1 MDFLEISKQI
11 AIELE
16 KLGAKRIEIL
26 DVSKKTNQAKFFIFS
41 SMADETISKA
51 TAIQIQEY
59 IKNLGLE
66 LIHIDGHIKGEWI
79 VEDFAEIILHIFTEN
94 SRNKYNL
101 EKLWKDSKNSV
112 KYKEQ
117 KK

>member
-11 AIELE
+11 ALELE
-16 KLGAKRIEIL
+16 NLGAKKIEIL

-41 SMADETISKA
+41 SVADEVISKT
-51 TAIQIQEY
+51 TAFQIQDF

-66 LIHIDGHIKGEWI
+66 LVHIDGHIKGEWI
-79 VEDFAEIILHIFTEN
+79 VQDFADIIVHIFTEN

-112 KYKEQ
+112 KYKQ
-117 KK
+117 